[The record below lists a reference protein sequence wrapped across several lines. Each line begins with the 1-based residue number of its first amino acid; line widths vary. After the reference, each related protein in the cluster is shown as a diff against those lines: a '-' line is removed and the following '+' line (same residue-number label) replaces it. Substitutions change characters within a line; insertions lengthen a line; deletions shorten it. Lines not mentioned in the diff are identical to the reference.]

1 MGSKLLVG
9 GTGYEAKGG
18 KVLVGGTG
26 YSIKQGKTLVSG
38 TGRSI
43 SFGRPAS
50 ELSVGESVF
59 LTVNGALTEFLVVH
73 KGNPNTNMYDVS
85 CDGIWITAK
94 YAPDVAI
101 YYYVK
106 DTSGDEEDAMN
117 DGYYYKI
124 MYHESNPHRYLNST
138 YYNSIEVKQ
147 RAAIKTVKIPYAVD
161 GKYYTNTRHIK
172 EEGVVA
178 SVFLLDVQEM
188 RPNSTYTYNGIGTTL
203 QYFQN
208 FEYGNDSRR
217 AITTTSGTEVDYWT
231 RNSYR
236 GWNDGRF
243 EPGAGCVRAATGNS
257 SSTDYKIEPIKTTK
271 KYLRPSMIL
280 SYDTKVNTQN
290 VVI

>member
-1 MGSKLLVG
+1 MGSKVLVG

-59 LTVNGALTEFLVVH
+59 LTVNGVLTEFLVVH
-73 KGNPNTNMYDVS
+73 KGNPDSGIYDTS

-101 YYYVK
+101 VYTTK
-106 DTSGDEEDAMN
+106 DTSGILADKSY

-124 MYHESNPHRYLNST
+124 MYHESTPHNYLNST
-138 YYNSIEVKQ
+138 YYNTINTKQ
-147 RAAIKTVKIPYAVD
+147 RE
-161 GKYYTNTRHIK
+161 HIK
-172 EEGVVA
+172 AVKVPYSTDVEYDTTYHTKADGVAANIFLLCSQEMNPNPAIHSGIGVV
-178 SVFLLDVQEM
+178 
-188 RPNSTYTYNGIGTTL
+188 L
-203 QYFQN
+203 QYFSSFN
-208 FEYGNDSRR
+208 MAFDSRR
-217 AITTTSGTEVDYWT
+217 AITTTSGSKVDYWT
-231 RNSYR
+231 RDSVR
-236 GWNDGRF
+236 GYDDGRYKRVIGYVSASGG
-243 EPGAGCVRAATGNS
+243 EAGLTWQDKWE
-257 SSTDYKIEPIKTTK
+257 TEK
-271 KYLRPSMIL
+271 KYLRPTMIL

>member
-59 LTVNGALTEFLVVH
+59 LTVNGVLTEFLVVH
-73 KGNPNTNMYDVS
+73 KGNPDTSIYDAS

-94 YAPDVAI
+94 YATDVAI
-101 YYYVK
+101 VYPTK
-106 DTSGDEEDAMN
+106 DTSGDSVDLSS

-138 YYNSIEVKQ
+138 YYNTINAKQ
-147 RAAIKTVKIPYAVD
+147 KERIKTVKVPYSTDIGYTTTHHTKAD
-161 GKYYTNTRHIK
+161 GVSAN
-172 EEGVVA
+172 
-178 SVFLLDVQEM
+178 VFLLCTQEM
-188 RPNSTYTYNGIGTTL
+188 NPNSALHSGIGVVL
-203 QYFQN
+203 QHFSDFN
-208 FEYGNDSRR
+208 MGFDSRR
-217 AITTTSGTEVDYWT
+217 AITTTSGSKVDYWT
-231 RNSYR
+231 RDSSRGYDDGSYKR
-236 GWNDGRF
+236 VMNYISASGG
-243 EPGAGCVRAATGNS
+243 EAGLTWREKWETIA
-257 SSTDYKIEPIKTTK
+257 KH
-271 KYLRPSMIL
+271 LRPTMIL

>member
-73 KGNPNTNMYDVS
+73 KGNPDTGIYDAS

-94 YAPDVAI
+94 YATDDAI
-101 YYYVK
+101 YYYTK
-106 DTSGDEEDAMN
+106 DTSGDEADLSP
-117 DGYYYKI
+117 DGTYYKF
-124 MYHESNPHRYLNST
+124 MYHESNVHKYLNST
-138 YYNSIEVKQ
+138 YYNSIDTKQ
-147 RAAIKTVKIPYAVD
+147 KKSIKTVKIPYKTD
-161 GKYYTNTRHIK
+161 KKYEVNYFTKGNGLTCN
-172 EEGVVA
+172 
-178 SVFLLDVQEM
+178 VFLPCFRELT
-188 RPNSTYTYNGIGTTL
+188 PNTAYPNIGSVWQYCSAFSNGT
-203 QYFQN
+203 
-208 FEYGNDSRR
+208 DSRR
-217 AITTTSGTEVDYWT
+217 AIATTGGISVDYWI
-231 RNSYR
+231 REAER
-236 GWNDGRF
+236 GWDDGRYR
-243 EPGAGCVRAATGNS
+243 ESIKYIGSGGGLYGTSATWDNVY
-257 SSTDYKIEPIKTTK
+257 TMK
-271 KYLRPSMIL
+271 KRLRPTMIL

-290 VVI
+290 VVV